1 MSYAVP
7 YNFSKGDILLR
18 SGVGKQLIRKTTCC
32 KAKDQKIGGN
42 LDRKRSVQVAFNKC

>member
-7 YNFSKGDILLR
+7 YNFSKGDLLLR
-18 SGVGKQLIRKTTCC
+18 NGVGKQLMSKTACC

-42 LDRKRSVQVAFNKC
+42 LD